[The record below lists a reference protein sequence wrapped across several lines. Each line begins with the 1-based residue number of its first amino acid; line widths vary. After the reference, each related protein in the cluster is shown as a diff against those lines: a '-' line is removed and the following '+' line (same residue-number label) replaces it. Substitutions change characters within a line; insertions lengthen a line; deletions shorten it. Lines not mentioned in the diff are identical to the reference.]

1 MPIRRVYLDHSATT
15 PVEPEVFEAMKP
27 YFTDIFGNPSS
38 IHQFGRE
45 ARVAIEESR
54 ERIASFINAKP
65 SEIIFTS
72 GGTES
77 DNFAIFG
84 LAYAGLKKGKNH
96 IITSQ
101 IEHHA
106 ILDACAYLQKMGFN
120 VTFLKVS
127 EDGIVDPNEV
137 RKAITPKTCL
147 ISIMHVNNEVGTIQ
161 PIEEIGKIAKEFEIP
176 FHTDAVQSFG
186 KIEID
191 VEKLNVDLLSGSAHK
206 VYGPKGVGFLYVR
219 KGIEIEK
226 FHHGGSQEA
235 GRRAG
240 TEAVPLIIG
249 FGKAVEICS
258 KRMSK
263 DYVHVWRLRERMFHK
278 IGDVFGE
285 IYDALILNSPLD
297 RSIPYI
303 LNFSINSSK
312 IEIDAEALIYGLDMR
327 GVAVSNGSACTSGSL
342 KPSHVIM
349 ALGRDER
356 TALATVRFSFGRGN
370 TIEDIEYA
378 VERFF
383 EVVSSFVNKVVVK

>member
-1 MPIRRVYLDHSATT
+1 MRKVYLDHSATT
-15 PVEPEVFEAMKP
+15 PVDPDVFEAMKP
-27 YFTDIFGNPSS
+27 YFTEIFGNPSS
-38 IHQFGRE
+38 VHQFGRE
-45 ARVAIEESR
+45 AKVAIEEAR
-54 ERIASFINAKP
+54 ERIANFINARA

-96 IITSQ
+96 IITTQ

-106 ILDACAYLQKMGFN
+106 VLDACVYLQGRGFE
-120 VTFLKVS
+120 VTFLRVGS
-127 EDGIVDPNEV
+127 DGVVDPDEL
-137 RKAITPKTCL
+137 RKAITPRTCL
-147 ISIMHVNNEVGTIQ
+147 ISVMHVNNEIGTIQ
-161 PIEEIGKIAKEFEIP
+161 PIEEIGRIAREFEIP

-191 VEKLNVDLLSGSAHK
+191 VESLNVDLLSASAHK
-206 VYGPKGVGFLYVR
+206 IYGPKGVGFLYVR
-219 KGIEIEK
+219 RGIEIEK

-240 TEAVPLIIG
+240 TESVPLIVG
-249 FGKAVEICS
+249 FGKAVDICF
-258 KRMSK
+258 KRMQA
-263 DYVHVWRLRERMFHK
+263 DYVHVKTLRDHMLAR
-278 IGDVFGE
+278 IGESFGE
-285 IYDALILNSPLD
+285 IRDVLILNSPPEK
-297 RSIPYI
+297 SIPYI
-303 LNFSINSSK
+303 LNFSINSAK
-312 IEIDAEALIYGLDMR
+312 IEIDADALIYGLDLN

-370 TIEDIEYA
+370 TMEDVDYA
-378 VERFF
+378 VEKFY
-383 EVVSSFVNKVVVK
+383 EIVHKFVAEILK